1 MSDYNSQSLA
11 QLKTTAKSLGIVGY
25 SKYTAATKTEL
36 IALIEAALP
45 KSEPDVQVLREL
57 TPEEIDDILQGITTN
72 PGIPQVVAES
82 HVAKI
87 RCRVKSQL
95 QRVKMYPTAIPMLKE
110 EIVKQYNSAKIQ
122 PGESVGIVTAQSIGE
137 RQTQMTLDTFHS
149 AGAALK
155 TVIAGVPRFSEL
167 MSATHNPKVVTS
179 TVFPLKAYES
189 VSELRM
195 DIGCMLQTLTL
206 GDLLT
211 DTTIDEDSELP
222 QWYCAYEAMYGAEY
236 KKHANYLTLMFDVE
250 KLFMHKI
257 DLEKIAEKIEGQYDD
272 LVCVFSP
279 TMLGRIDVYVDTVNV
294 GESNAREYMLNV
306 VSTQLMSLV
315 VSGVSGITEVYYEKK
330 STEWVIETRGTN
342 LLKLLNNPL
351 VDATRTV
358 SNEMWEIVSVLGI
371 EAAREFLIGEFGECI
386 SSDGTYINKC
396 HTQLLVDVMTH
407 GGSIMSVSRY
417 GHGKSKCGPL
427 AKASFEKSL
436 DNFLKAGVTSEVER
450 TTSVS
455 GSIMLGKIA
464 SCGTGVFD
472 IHVDIPK
479 IMASGT
485 SEFDSARTYEF

>member
-1 MSDYNSQSLA
+1 MSTFNSQSLA
-11 QLKTTAKSLGIVGY
+11 QLKSIAKNLGIAGY
-25 SKYTAATKTEL
+25 SKYTAANKGEL
-36 IALIEAALP
+36 VALIEAAQP
-45 KSEPDVQVLREL
+45 QSIPQTLREL
-57 TPEEIDDILQGITTN
+57 TVTEIDDILNSITTN
-72 PGIPQVVAES
+72 PCIPKVVAES
-82 HVAKI
+82 HVANI
-87 RCRVKSQL
+87 RARVRLQL
-95 QRVKMYPTAIPMLKE
+95 EQLKMYPAAIPMLRD
-110 EIVKQYNSAKIQ
+110 EIARQYNSAKIQ

-167 MSATHNPKVVTS
+167 MSATRNPKVVTT
-179 TVFPLKAYES
+179 TVYPVNKYNS
-189 VSELRM
+189 VSELRT
-195 DIGCMLQTLTL
+195 DIGCTLQTVAL
-206 GDLLT
+206 GDLLN
-211 DTTIDEDSELP
+211 DTVIDEDAELP
-222 QWYCAYEAMYGAEY
+222 QWYCAYEAMYGTEY
-236 KKHANYLTLMFDVE
+236 KRHSHCLTLMFDVE
-250 KLFMHKI
+250 KLFVQKI
-257 DLEKIAEKIEGQYDD
+257 DLEKIAEKIESQYDD
-272 LVCVFSP
+272 LACVFSP
-279 TMLGRIDVYVDTVNV
+279 TMIGRIDVYVDVTNV

-306 VSTQLMSLV
+306 VSAQLMALV

-330 STEWVIETRGTN
+330 DGEWIVETRGTN
-342 LLKLLNNPL
+342 LLKLFNNPL

-371 EAAREFLIGEFGECI
+371 EAAREFLINEFGECI

-472 IHVDIPK
+472 IHVDVPK
-479 IMASGT
+479 ILASST
-485 SEFDSARTYEF
+485 PAFDSTKTYEF

>member
-1 MSDYNSQSLA
+1 MSTFD
-11 QLKTTAKSLGIVGY
+11 
-25 SKYTAATKTEL
+25 
-36 IALIEAALP
+36 ALE
-45 KSEPDVQVLREL
+45 KREL
-57 TPEEIDDILQGITTN
+57 TANEIDDILVGITVN
-72 PGIPQVVAES
+72 PCIPQVVAES
-82 HVAKI
+82 HVANI
-87 RCRVKSQL
+87 RARVRAQL
-95 QRVKMYPTAIPMLKE
+95 QQIRMYPAAIPMLKD
-110 EIVKQYNSAKIQ
+110 EIARQYSAAKIQ

-167 MSATHNPKVVTS
+167 MSATRNPKVVTC
-179 TVFPLKAYES
+179 TVYPVNKYSS
-189 VSELRM
+189 VSELRA
-195 DIGCMLQTLTL
+195 DVGCTLQTVVL
-206 GDLLT
+206 GDLLA
-211 DTTIDEDSELP
+211 DTLIDDDDELP
-222 QWYCAYEAMYGAEY
+222 PWYCAYEAMYGTEHTKY
-236 KKHANYLTLMFDVE
+236 CNYLTLVFEVE
-250 KLFMHKI
+250 KLFAHKI
-257 DLEKIAEKIEGQYDD
+257 DLETVAEKIESQYDD

-279 TMLGRIDVYVDTVNV
+279 TMIGRIDVYVDITNV

-306 VSTQLMSLV
+306 VTAQLMSLV
-315 VSGVSGITEVYYEKK
+315 VSGVPGITEVYYEKK
-330 STEWVIETRGTN
+330 DGEWIVETRGTN
-342 LLKLLNNPL
+342 LLRLLNNPL

-371 EAAREFLIGEFGECI
+371 EAAREFLIGEFGDCI

-436 DNFLKAGVTSEVER
+436 DNFLKAGVTGEVER

-472 IHVDIPK
+472 IHVDVPK
-479 IMASGT
+479 ILASGT
-485 SEFDSARTYEF
+485 PAAFDANKTYEF

>member
-1 MSDYNSQSLA
+1 MSEYTSQSLA
-11 QLKTTAKSLGIVGY
+11 QLKTTAKSLGIAGY
-25 SKYTAATKTEL
+25 SKHTAETKTEL
-36 IALIEAALP
+36 IGLIEAALQ
-45 KSEPDVQVLREL
+45 KSEPVQVLREL
-57 TPEEIDDILQGITTN
+57 TPEEIEDILQGITTN
-72 PGIPQVVAES
+72 PCIPRVVAES
-82 HVAKI
+82 HVANI

-95 QRVKMYPTAIPMLKE
+95 QRVKMYPAAIPMLKE
-110 EIVKQYNSAKIQ
+110 IAKQYNAAKIQ

-167 MSATHNPKVVTS
+167 MSATRNPKVVTS
-179 TVFPLKAYES
+179 TVFPARQYAS

-195 DIGCMLQTLTL
+195 DIGCTLQTVTL
-206 GDLLT
+206 GDLLS
-211 DTTIDEDSELP
+211 DTTIDRDDELP
-222 QWYCAYEAMYGAEY
+222 QWYCAYEAMYGTEY
-236 KKHANYLTLMFDVE
+236 TKHANYLTLLFDVE
-250 KLFMHKI
+250 KLFVHKI
-257 DLEKIAEKIEGQYDD
+257 DLEKVAEKIESQYDD

-279 TMLGRIDVYVDTVNV
+279 TMLGRIDVYVDIVNV

-330 STEWVIETRGTN
+330 SEEWVVETRGTN

-351 VDATRTV
+351 IDATRTV

-371 EAAREFLIGEFGECI
+371 EAAREFLINEFGECI

-427 AKASFEKSL
+427 ARLE
-436 DNFLKAGVTSEVER
+436 
-450 TTSVS
+450 
-455 GSIMLGKIA
+455 
-464 SCGTGVFD
+464 
-472 IHVDIPK
+472 
-479 IMASGT
+479 
-485 SEFDSARTYEF
+485 